1 MEVGAFSRLEQKVEE
16 LLNQLLALREE
27 NAELHNA
34 LNERESRIAELSQR
48 AEGLESER
56 DEVRGRIERLVEKLE
71 SY

>member
-1 MEVGAFSRLEQKVEE
+1 MEVTAFSRLEQKVEE
-16 LLNQLLALREE
+16 LLNQLVALREE

-34 LNERESRIAELSQR
+34 LNEREGRIAELTQQ
-48 AEGLESER
+48 AQGLENER